1 MPKMENILESE
12 KNTPKRPMFLEPVD
26 ENSDEEELLKRL
38 IVKLETLGI
47 NVIDEEEEEINEG

>member
-1 MPKMENILESE
+1 MESE
-12 KNTPKRPMFLEPVD
+12 KNTPKRLMFLEPVD

-38 IVKLETLGI
+38 ILKLETLGI

>member
-1 MPKMENILESE
+1 MENE
-12 KNTPKRPMFLEPVD
+12 KNTSKRLLFLEPVD

-38 IVKLETLGI
+38 ILKLETLGI